1 MFEKRNYANILIT
14 FAVSGIWHGANWTFI
29 VWGLLHGL
37 FQVIEKMLSLQK
49 KKESKL
55 SSTDIESSALKPRY
69 FSMKNRS
76 IRLARII
83 LTFFLITFLWIFFR
97 MNTIEDAWIVIEK
110 IFTSQD
116 MHFGICEKFIYV
128 FIAIVFI
135 KDLIDEIR
143 PSCNPFY
150 HSKTWVRWATYLFI
164 FTSILLFGVFDAG
177 QFIYARF

>member
-1 MFEKRNYANILIT
+1 
-14 FAVSGIWHGANWTFI
+14 
-29 VWGLLHGL
+29 
-37 FQVIEKMLSLQK
+37 
-49 KKESKL
+49 
-55 SSTDIESSALKPRY
+55 
-69 FSMKNRS
+69 MKNRS
-76 IRLARII
+76 IRVARI
-83 LTFFLITFLWIFFR
+83 FLITFLWIFFR

-143 PSCNPFY
+143 PSRNPFY
-150 HSKTWVRWATYLFI
+150 HPKRWVRWATYLFI

>member
-1 MFEKRNYANILIT
+1 
-14 FAVSGIWHGANWTFI
+14 
-29 VWGLLHGL
+29 
-37 FQVIEKMLSLQK
+37 
-49 KKESKL
+49 
-55 SSTDIESSALKPRY
+55 
-69 FSMKNRS
+69 MKNRS
-76 IRLARII
+76 IRVARII

-135 KDLIDEIR
+135 KDLTDEIR

-150 HSKTWVRWATYLFI
+150 HPKRWVRWATYLFI